1 MTPPDGDW
9 WRKVQLH
16 CAARD
21 GDEAAVATMRQDEE
35 RARAKWRAAGN
46 ALLRKFNPGMTAA
59 LLKAVAEQLPLAA
72 GELRELALENDP
84 DAMRDGLIEL
94 ATKGVGRAV
103 PLTVVEANH
112 ATGRQCLRAIG
123 CQPPVGVTLASLKR
137 PGAFEIGDLSL
148 LGGNLKKI
156 EPFEI
161 RRRPARS
168 SSRSA
173 ELESRFRQA
182 IQPTSIDRALAKPS
196 VLSVGTRI
204 LNYGALP
211 PTPTS
216 YTLQAAVLHYTPTS
230 RRTRGSSPASTH
242 GGSSRCAT
250 AGSRWATH
258 FSICRT

>member
-1 MTPPDGDW
+1 VACQSRKYFSRYAWANNPSAEKAVPVLTHRYCQAHMTPPDGDW

-103 PLTVVEANH
+103 PLTVVEV
-112 ATGRQCLRAIG
+112 I
-123 CQPPVGVTLASLKR
+123 
-137 PGAFEIGDLSL
+137 
-148 LGGNLKKI
+148 
-156 EPFEI
+156 
-161 RRRPARS
+161 
-168 SSRSA
+168 SA
-173 ELESRFRQA
+173 A
-182 IQPTSIDRALAKPS
+182 
-196 VLSVGTRI
+196 
-204 LNYGALP
+204 
-211 PTPTS
+211 
-216 YTLQAAVLHYTPTS
+216 
-230 RRTRGSSPASTH
+230 
-242 GGSSRCAT
+242 RCAQLST
-250 AGSRWATH
+250 RAPPDH
-258 FSICRT
+258 